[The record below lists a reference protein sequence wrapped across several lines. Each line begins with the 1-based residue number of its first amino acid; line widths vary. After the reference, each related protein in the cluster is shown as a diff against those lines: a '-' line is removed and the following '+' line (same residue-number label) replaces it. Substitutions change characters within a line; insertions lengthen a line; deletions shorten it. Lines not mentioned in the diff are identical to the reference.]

1 MISDFTD
8 HTSVYMTADNGIDQS
23 QLLNNQMY
31 NSMEEM
37 YNKGRMF
44 RLPTNEIQEQIRF
57 KLEETALDLYL
68 YTGTKEEIPVISK
81 KCPFQP

>member
-1 MISDFTD
+1 NIFYDAPNVKERYQGNGGPVFRMISDFTD
-8 HTSVYMTADNGIDQS
+8 HTSVYLTADNGIDQS

-44 RLPTNEIQEQIRF
+44 RLPTNEI
-57 KLEETALDLYL
+57 
-68 YTGTKEEIPVISK
+68 
-81 KCPFQP
+81 